1 MKLAGL
7 LRRERTNITSV
18 STTTFNAPGIY
29 YPPYGK
35 TVIQLSGRG
44 SPGNAT
50 TGGTYSGYNYYE
62 YMTYVPAS
70 GGSYSGDNSYSYGT
84 YVPASGGSYAGS
96 NPSTPGN
103 ISGTYFA
110 QYRTEHFQYYNY
122 DNANYYYY
130 SSYYLGSTGNWVG
143 YTDLAGWSTWT
154 LDTPQMNAP
163 AYYYNHA
170 MAVIYNVIQYNSN
183 PSIAGNAYYN
193 PYSSAYTYYTYV
205 GGYANYNPYY
215 PGYNY
220 YTGVPGN
227 ANYNPTVPGNTAVS
241 YITAGISLPGGVS
254 DTAAPV
260 IGFITVGIDY
270 STAGTPIS
278 VPPGGYVSIKNI

>member
-7 LRRERTNITSV
+7 LRRERTNVTSV

-29 YPPYGK
+29 YPPYGR

-50 TGGTYSGYNYYE
+50 TGGNYSGYNYYE

-70 GGSYSGDNSYSYGT
+70 GGNYSGDNSYSYGT
-84 YVPASGGSYAGS
+84 YVPAVPSSYAGT
-96 NPSTPGN
+96 NPTTPGN
-103 ISGTYFA
+103 ATGVIQWSA
-110 QYRTEHFQYYNY
+110 YRTDMFQNSFFGTPYSYYFWS
-122 DNANYYYY
+122 
-130 SSYYLGSTGNWVG
+130 SSYPSG
-143 YTDLAGWSTWT
+143 YGADYNLPSPSYNLPAQQS
-154 LDTPQMNAP
+154 NAP
-163 AYYYNHA
+163 SYF
-170 MAVIYNVIQYNSN
+170 YNSAIYISYSYVQSFYN
-183 PSIAGNAYYN
+183 PATPGNAYYN

-205 GGYANYNPYY
+205 GGNANYNPYY

-227 ANYNPTVPGNTAVS
+227 SNYNPIVPGNTAPS
-241 YITAGISLPGGVS
+241 YNVVGISLPGGVS

-260 IGFITVGIDY
+260 IGFITVAVDY

-278 VPPGGYVSIKNI
+278 VPPGGYVSVKNI